1 MQCHVTRSV
10 FSPSVSITLA
20 VISLISGPID
30 GLWGYLT
37 GSNHQ
42 DVVSSL
48 SRYSNPKAGLLPPK
62 SCGWKNCT
70 LCSWSL
76 WPQQCR
82 YTDQRS
88 LGAQKLYTTTSTLAI
103 PTRKKMPNL
112 KLQNFCT
119 SINLEHLKLSEKPS
133 AFTVAQVFMQV
144 LSLIYSDPLEILP

>member
-48 SRYSNPKAGLLPPK
+48 SRYSNPKAGLLPPNKAVVGKTAHCALGPFGHSSAVTQTSGLWVHK
-62 SCGWKNCT
+62 S
-70 LCSWSL
+70 
-76 WPQQCR
+76 
-82 YTDQRS
+82 YT
-88 LGAQKLYTTTSTLAI
+88 
-103 PTRKKMPNL
+103 
-112 KLQNFCT
+112 
-119 SINLEHLKLSEKPS
+119 
-133 AFTVAQVFMQV
+133 
-144 LSLIYSDPLEILP
+144 